1 MFRRFLQCGVPA
13 AFCLLLAGCL
23 VSPVERSGGP
33 GAITISNTNSRAVA
47 AASRAAFARY
57 GYRPAPSNMPHWIAF
72 DRPAGRTGE
81 IMFGGLQGDTTI
93 RVRLALVPIPGTN
106 DIRIMPSVRRV
117 SNAGRAGFE
126 RETGMALRSWSAQL
140 RPVLLEVQAQ
150 AANAGPR

>member
-1 MFRRFLQCGVPA
+1 MRRRLKSYGVLA
-13 AFCLLLAGCL
+13 CLLFSGCL

-33 GAITISNTNSRAVA
+33 GSITVPNTNPRAVA
-47 AASRAAFARY
+47 AASREAFARY
-57 GYRPAPSNMPHWIAF
+57 GFRPAPSNMPHWIAF

-81 IMFGGLQGDTTI
+81 IMFGGLHGDTTI
-93 RVRLALVPIPGTN
+93 RVRLALVPIPGTA

-126 RETGMALRSWSAQL
+126 RETAMALRSWSTQL
-140 RPVLLEVQAQ
+140 RPVLREVQSQ